1 MRQNFK
7 MSIENVLLFSLT
19 LNNNTFIIKFLI
31 YCVCLNYTRDIKPQ
45 TINLYVILEISH
57 STHGY

>member
-1 MRQNFK
+1 
-7 MSIENVLLFSLT
+7 MSIENVSLFSLT
-19 LNNNTFIIKFLI
+19 LSNNTFIIKFLI
-31 YCVCLNYTRDIKPQ
+31 YCVCFNHTRDSKSQ